1 MKDELNINDELYT
14 DIALQM
20 LSAYINGD
28 KEVTSE
34 LISGY
39 ASSNDDDP
47 TFMPGLIFASMM
59 HMAILLSAIAD
70 STNIS
75 TEEALTHYA
84 SVYNLQFREQMAKIP
99 ALHQDIAKEMYKKIA
114 QGE

>member
-1 MKDELNINDELYT
+1 
-14 DIALQM
+14 
-20 LSAYINGD
+20 
-28 KEVTSE
+28 
-34 LISGY
+34 
-39 ASSNDDDP
+39 
-47 TFMPGLIFASMM
+47 
-59 HMAILLSAIAD
+59 LSAIAD